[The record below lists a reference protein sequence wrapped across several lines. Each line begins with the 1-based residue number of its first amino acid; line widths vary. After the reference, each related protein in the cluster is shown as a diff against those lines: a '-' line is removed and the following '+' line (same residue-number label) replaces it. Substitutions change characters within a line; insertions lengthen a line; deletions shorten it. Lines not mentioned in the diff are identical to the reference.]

1 MHDMLISR
9 KQLLESTSGHPVPV
23 PLAVQKLE
31 AQTFVLGR
39 SVKQRLATNW
49 KDITSEGKSFFIS
62 SSIKFYRGASALAS

>member
-31 AQTFVLGR
+31 ARTFVLGR
-39 SVKQRLATNW
+39 SVKQRLATNG
-49 KDITSEGKSFFIS
+49 KDIASEGK
-62 SSIKFYRGASALAS
+62 